1 MEQIGKAYSST
12 QGGKSSLKTTASFK
26 GKDDMAKR
34 GRKVQF
40 DYEDSLDAN
49 INLSLKSGGKG
60 GIPNV
65 KGNWS
70 KGGKGDKANGVKSPV
85 TKQAAP
91 LQLNIE
97 QELPEDAKCLMDCE
111 AAQILQG
118 IQEQMVILSE
128 DPNIKIPISFDR
140 GLQYAKSRSEY
151 TSPQSVR
158 RVLEYPFIHELVVHL
173 LTIRTLK
180 KHGAS
185 DGEICTIANTC
196 PESVDEVFALIPS
209 FKEHE
214 VWVGLIA
221 VNGEGKHRKL
231 REPLKDALSELA
243 KLKHSI
249 KP

>member
-1 MEQIGKAYSST
+1 MEQVGKGYSSI

-26 GKDDMAKR
+26 GKDDMTKR

-40 DYEDSLDAN
+40 DYEDSLDAH

-60 GIPNV
+60 GIPNG

-118 IQEQMVILSE
+118 IQEQMIILSE

-140 GLQYAKSRSEY
+140 GLQYAKSGSEY
-151 TSPQSVR
+151 TSPPSVR
-158 RVLEYPFIHELVVHL
+158 RVLEYPFIIISV
-173 LTIRTLK
+173 TLK

-209 FKEHE
+209 FK
-214 VWVGLIA
+214 
-221 VNGEGKHRKL
+221 GKHRTL